1 MANRYSQKE
10 ITIITNYIAK
20 YPTNL
25 TFAFEKASARIGR
38 SAGAVGVYY
47 YTHLRNS
54 MNTHLTCGS
63 RRGFSRNHKNNPR
76 RVANSTPKQEL
87 HIFKDLWKHFRGLF

>member
-10 ITIITNYIAK
+10 ITIIANYIVR

-25 TFAFEKASARIGR
+25 TFAFEKAAAKTGR
-38 SAGAVGVYY
+38 SPGAICVYY
-47 YTHLRNS
+47 YTNLRNS

-76 RVANSTPKQEL
+76 RIANSTPKQEL
-87 HIFKDLWKHFRGLF
+87 HLFRDLYKSFRGLF